1 MSTMNL
7 LSRPSSFISPNSSF
21 LVSCLSSLVSCL
33 CFLSLLSCLSSLV
46 SYCVSIL
53 LSTYSDVSALP
64 VLDLYFISY
73 SLILHSVCT
82 LSLFGLHPVSPC
94 AILLNNFFFW
104 YFSWQNWVILFF
116 IVYITLDV
124 YCVSILYFIFHFF
137 NRLIMH
143 VMLYEI
149 ILLLFYISVVKI
161 AFSILFFV
169 FVFHWNFIN

>member
-1 MSTMNL
+1 MVMSTMNL
-7 LSRPSSFISPNSSF
+7 LSRLSSFIPPNSSF

-94 AILLNNFFFW
+94 AILLNNFFFGILAGKIELF
-104 YFSWQNWVILFF
+104 YFLLCTSHLMCTVSLFFILFF
-116 IVYITLDV
+116 IFLTV
-124 YCVSILYFIFHFF
+124 
-137 NRLIMH
+137 
-143 VMLYEI
+143 
-149 ILLLFYISVVKI
+149 
-161 AFSILFFV
+161 
-169 FVFHWNFIN
+169 